1 MPGLVRKLLIFAAVD
16 GLILQPAPP
25 RNHPPTTQQAIK
37 VDYKGNVQ
45 PLLKDRRDEDTTA
58 QALEVHGIVGLLQ
71 AAKSS
76 FLIAISR
83 RELVAQIRGKPVYVV
98 TDVALIPLASQAEA
112 NNAITQARESL
123 KRHRGSDGSG
133 ESSESESDT
142 DTDTDTSSDHLTIDE
157 SLPDTPPPEAEKN
170 ATTATA
176 PGRRTSVAEDVIGRK
191 GVYGRFAQRWFSKK
205 GWSAEGR
212 RMQGMSSDE
221 DLAQKPK
228 ARSPVPAP
236 QDAPEAT
243 ASTAADPVS
252 PPPSG
257 SDATVKPVDDAAQD
271 LPKSADNNTGTLLPK
286 ILKTTKLYFSSRSFF
301 FSYDLDLSRS
311 WGKQAETHSSLPL
324 WKLYDP
330 LFFWN
335 RHVIEPFI
343 EAGQHSFV
351 LPMIQGFVGQRVF
364 SVDVSSESSEAAVIG
379 AASEPE
385 EVVAAQQGAAA
396 KRASSPPPP
405 SRTNTKSGLA
415 QPQVTPLSVH
425 SSTKKDYVITLLSR
439 RSIQRAGL
447 RYLRRG
453 VDEDGNVANSVETE
467 QILAPQ
473 SWDSADGKIY
483 SFVQFRGSI
492 PLFFSQS
499 PYSLKPIPQ
508 FWGSPGTNA
517 TAFKLHFSKLAA
529 RYGGI
534 QVASLVDKH
543 GTEKKI
549 GAAYEEYA
557 QALNERG
564 GIDGRGMLL
573 GFEWFDFHN
582 VCRGMKFENVALL
595 MNSLSKNLNT
605 FGWTVEENGRIIQMQ
620 SGVLRTNCMDC
631 LDRTNVVQSACA
643 REALEK
649 QLADQKVSIDLQ
661 HDPRTAWFNTL
672 WADNGDAIS
681 RQYAGTAALK
691 GDFTRTR
698 KRNLTGALTDF
709 GLTLSRY
716 YNNIVN
722 DYFAQAVIDYLLG
735 RATENIF
742 ADFED
747 DMKAQDY
754 AIDLRKVRQLAISRC
769 AELVI
774 EDPQEDILHGWTLS
788 CPAKSNSLRALPFE
802 ECVLLLTE
810 RALYFCRFDW
820 GTEKVRE
827 FERIELEDIKGLA
840 KGAYITS
847 TLAPRHMD
855 ETKNIGFL
863 VEYVHQGSNLVRVN
877 TRSLS
882 NEKSESEAQARAEVK
897 QEAARRNTMLD
908 QELRDHAA
916 KPKESEQA
924 TAVEEDI
931 QSERGN
937 QEMPKDGKDPP
948 QTPQNQQQPQQA
960 ATSSPS
966 PPGAEKRYIAFKAL
980 PPKSSFATTSSSTGT
995 DAEPPSERELV
1006 GMICEEIKRA
1016 KALRAMTTAQGADPT
1031 DRGAAGKGKTT
1042 AEDVNDLRIE
1052 DRDIISLAEA
1062 KKSTSYLEQIGYSL
1076 KKLVWA

>member
-37 VDYKGNVQ
+37 IDYKGNIQ
-45 PLLKDRRDEDTTA
+45 PLLKDRRDEDTAPQT
-58 QALEVHGIVGLLQ
+58 LEAHGIIGLLQ

-83 RELVAQIRGKPVYVV
+83 RELVAQVRGKPIYVV

-112 NNAITQARESL
+112 NNAIAQARESQ
-123 KRHRGSDGSG
+123 KRHRGSEGNGEDSG
-133 ESSESESDT
+133 SESDT
-142 DTDTDTSSDHLTIDE
+142 DTDTDTSSDHLTVDE
-157 SLPDTPPPEAEKN
+157 SLPDTPPQEAEKD

-176 PGRRTSVAEDVIGRK
+176 LDQRTSVAEDVIGRK
-191 GVYGRFAQRWFSKK
+191 GVYGRFAQRWFSRK

-228 ARSPVPAP
+228 SRSPAPAP
-236 QDAPEAT
+236 QDEPAAAAAT
-243 ASTAADPVS
+243 ASSPVS
-252 PPPSG
+252 PPASG
-257 SDATVKPVDDAAQD
+257 SAATVKPTQELAEN
-271 LPKSADNNTGTLLPK
+271 LPKPSDNTTGTLLPK

-301 FSYDLDLSRS
+301 FSYDFDLSRS
-311 WGKQAETHSSLPL
+311 LGKQRETHSSLPL
-324 WKLYDP
+324 FKLYDP
-330 LFFWN
+330 L
-335 RHVIEPFI
+335 
-343 EAGQHSFV
+343 
-351 LPMIQGFVGQRVF
+351 L
-364 SVDVSSESSEAAVIG
+364 
-379 AASEPE
+379 
-385 EVVAAQQGAAA
+385 
-396 KRASSPPPP
+396 
-405 SRTNTKSGLA
+405 
-415 QPQVTPLSVH
+415 
-425 SSTKKDYVITLLSR
+425 
-439 RSIQRAGL
+439 
-447 RYLRRG
+447 
-453 VDEDGNVANSVETE
+453 
-467 QILAPQ
+467 
-473 SWDSADGKIY
+473 
-483 SFVQFRGSI
+483 
-492 PLFFSQS
+492 
-499 PYSLKPIPQ
+499 
-508 FWGSPGTNA
+508 WGSPETNA
-517 TAFKLHFSKLAA
+517 AAFKLHFSNLAA

-549 GAAYEEYA
+549 GGAYEEYA

-595 MNSLSKNLNT
+595 MASLAKNMKT
-605 FGWTVEENGRIIQMQ
+605 FGWTVEDRGQIVQMQ
-620 SGVLRTNCMDC
+620 SGILRTNCMDC

-643 REALEK
+643 REALER
-649 QLADQKVSIDLQ
+649 QLADQSVSIDLQ
-661 HDPRTAWFNTL
+661 NDPRTSWFNTL

-698 KRNLTGALTDF
+698 KRNITGALTDF

-774 EDPQEDILHGWTLS
+774 EDAQEDLVHGWTLS
-788 CPAKSNSLRALPFE
+788 CPAKSNSVRSLPFE

-827 FERIELEDIKGLA
+827 FERVELEDVKGLA
-840 KGAYITS
+840 KGTYITS

-855 ETKNIGFL
+855 ETKNVGFV
-863 VEYVHQGSNLVRVN
+863 VEYVHTGPNLVRVN
-877 TRSLS
+877 TRSLAT
-882 NEKSESEAQARAEVK
+882 EKSESEAQAEAEAKAEANKNADEEIRDQVGK
-897 QEAARRNTMLD
+897 QD
-908 QELRDHAA
+908 QDD
-916 KPKESEQA
+916 KPQPTGTDDKQGANDDTQA
-924 TAVEEDI
+924 L
-931 QSERGN
+931 
-937 QEMPKDGKDPP
+937 KDNKQAP
-948 QTPQNQQQPQQA
+948 QTPQKQQQQQPA
-960 ATSSPS
+960 ATSSPL
-966 PPGAEKRYIAFKAL
+966 PPGAERRYLAFKAL
-980 PPKSSFATTSSSTGT
+980 PPKSSFATTRGSHDA
-995 DAEPPSERELV
+995 DAEPPTEPELV
-1006 GMICEEIKRA
+1006 GMICEEIRRA
-1016 KALRAMTTAQGADPT
+1016 KALREKSVAQSGEA
-1031 DRGAAGKGKTT
+1031 RGRDAALKGKDP
-1042 AEDVNDLRIE
+1042 AREDGGLQIE
-1052 DRDIISLAEA
+1052 DRDIISLADA
-1062 KKSTSYLEQIGYSL
+1062 KKSTGYLEQIGYSL